1 MCCPFPT
8 KQYLRSAPLPITALL
23 QITLPWILHLKIT
36 HKLHEFDFISINLHV
51 CWPLCS
57 HSDGWWLYAWRANR
71 YTLYLPCGTWW
82 MASYDDAIRQHVGF
96 YCSFNGISVQM
107 FIESQMLQQFE
118 NIRLCKKNSLPLV
131 LTSSLQYQCWW
142 EGVFRVITPICSEEN
157 CSSYL
162 HCGDEHKRTW
172 LRDDVIG
179 STRSD
184 QCGTYTG
191 TLTLL

>member
-23 QITLPWILHLKIT
+23 QITLPWILHLKTTHT

-57 HSDGWWLYAWRANR
+57 HSDGYAWRANR
-71 YTLYLPCGTWW
+71 YTLYLPCSTWW

-96 YCSFNGISVQM
+96 YWRFNGISVQM

-118 NIRLCKKNSLPLV
+118 NIRLCRKFLCLWFWLLLSNISADGKVFLEWSHLLFRRKLQQLP
-131 LTSSLQYQCWW
+131 
-142 EGVFRVITPICSEEN
+142 
-157 CSSYL
+157 
-162 HCGDEHKRTW
+162 
-172 LRDDVIG
+172 
-179 STRSD
+179 
-184 QCGTYTG
+184 
-191 TLTLL
+191 TLWRWA